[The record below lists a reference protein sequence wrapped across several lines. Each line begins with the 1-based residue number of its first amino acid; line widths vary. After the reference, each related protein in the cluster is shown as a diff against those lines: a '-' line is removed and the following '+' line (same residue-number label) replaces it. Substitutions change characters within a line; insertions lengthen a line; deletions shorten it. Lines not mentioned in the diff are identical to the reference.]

1 MIQQLMWHAAQTQH
15 DMLLGFKQQT
25 LTTYLT
31 RSSMNIVAGPMLP
44 LSARGAGCGSRLN
57 CCRLNRCGRGHV
69 SPRDACSCA
78 ATCQR
83 AGCGAFTR
91 DAPAEAAAWGG
102 GRQNLW
108 WRCADRRRD
117 SDAIVDAPGCQFVA
131 MEPFREACPSQS
143 DVTLTRRATTALL
156 AYRTVR

>member
-1 MIQQLMWHAAQTQH
+1 MRRAAQTQH

-44 LSARGAGCGSRLN
+44 LSARGTGCGGRLN

-83 AGCGAFTR
+83 AGCGAFAR

-102 GRQNLW
+102 GVRICGGAAWVVGVIQTRLW
-108 WRCADRRRD
+108 MHQGV
-117 SDAIVDAPGCQFVA
+117 S
-131 MEPFREACPSQS
+131 
-143 DVTLTRRATTALL
+143 L
-156 AYRTVR
+156 